1 MTGRVADG
9 QVQAALAREARMGG
23 KGAVRPAERRSLSR
37 ELIVQ
42 AAITI
47 IERDGAGA
55 LSMRKVAA
63 ELGAGVMS
71 LYNHVPDRDALIEG
85 VAQAVLADLDAPEEE
100 ADPGRDWKLDARAMV
115 DAFRAAARRYPRSM
129 HLVLTSGLDLVFT
142 WQAAERVLMLLA
154 AAGFDGETSVRA
166 LRAVMAYA
174 IGSEMMRG
182 GALRMPDVFPEAAA
196 RIIQA
201 DPGHFPRTIALSGEL
216 TRPDT
221 DADFDCGLDMLLS
234 ALDRLPRAHR

>member
-1 MTGRVADG
+1 
-9 QVQAALAREARMGG
+9 MGG

-47 IERDGAGA
+47 IERGGAGA

-115 DAFRAAARRYPRSM
+115 DAFRAAARRYPGSM

-142 WQAAERVLMLLA
+142 WQAAERALGLLA

-182 GALRMPDVFPEAAA
+182 GALRMPDRFPEEAAA
-196 RIIQA
+196 RIINA
-201 DPGHFPRTIALSGEL
+201 DPGHFPWTIALGAEL
-216 TRPDT
+216 TRPDS
-221 DADFDCGLDMLLS
+221 DADFACGMDMLLS

>member
-1 MTGRVADG
+1 
-9 QVQAALAREARMGG
+9 MGG

-154 AAGFDGETSVRA
+154 AAGFDGEISVRA

-182 GALRMPDVFPEAAA
+182 GALRMPDRFPEEAAA
-196 RIIQA
+196 RIINA
-201 DPGHFPRTIALSGEL
+201 DPGHFPWTIALGAEL
-216 TRPDT
+216 TRPDS
-221 DADFDCGLDMLLS
+221 DADFACGMDMLLS

>member
-1 MTGRVADG
+1 
-9 QVQAALAREARMGG
+9 MGG

-85 VAQAVLADLDAPEEE
+85 IAQAVLADLDAHGED
-100 ADPGRDWKLDARAMV
+100 ADPGRDWKLEARAMV

-129 HLVLTSGLDLVFT
+129 HLVLTSGLDPVFT
-142 WQAAERVLMLLA
+142 WQAAERALGLLA

-182 GALRMPDVFPEAAA
+182 GALRMPDRFPEAAA

-201 DPGHFPRTIALSGEL
+201 DPGHFPRTIALSAEL
-216 TRPDT
+216 TRPDP
-221 DADFDCGLDMLLS
+221 DADFACGLDMLLS

>member
-1 MTGRVADG
+1 
-9 QVQAALAREARMGG
+9 MGG

-85 VAQAVLADLDAPEEE
+85 VARAVLADLEAPEEE
-100 ADPGRDWKLDARAMV
+100 ADPDRDWKLDARSMV
-115 DAFRAAARRYPRSM
+115 DAFRAAARRYPGSM

-142 WQAAERVLMLLA
+142 WQAAERVLMLLG

-182 GALRMPDVFPEAAA
+182 GALRMPDRFPEAAA
-196 RIIQA
+196 ARIINA
-201 DPGHFPRTIALSGEL
+201 DPGHFPWTIALGAEL
-216 TRPDT
+216 TRPDS
-221 DADFDCGLDMLLS
+221 DADFACGMDMLLS

>member
-1 MTGRVADG
+1 
-9 QVQAALAREARMGG
+9 MGG

-47 IERDGAGA
+47 IERNGARA

-85 VAQAVLADLDAPEEE
+85 IAQAVLADLDAPQQE
-100 ADPGRDWKLDARAMV
+100 ADPARDWKLDARAMV
-115 DAFRAAARRYPRSM
+115 GAFRAAARRYPRSM

-142 WQAAERVLMLLA
+142 WQAAERALRLLA
-154 AAGFDGETSVRA
+154 AAGFDRETSVRA

-182 GALRMPDVFPEAAA
+182 GAVRMPDRFPEAAWMVK
-196 RIIQA
+196 A
-201 DPGHFPRTIALSGEL
+201 DRGHFPRTIALAAEFS
-216 TRPDT
+216 RPDS
-221 DADFDCGLDMLLS
+221 DADFAYGLDMLLS

>member
-1 MTGRVADG
+1 
-9 QVQAALAREARMGG
+9 MGG
-23 KGAVRPAERRSLSR
+23 KGAVRHAERRSLSR

-47 IERDGAGA
+47 IERDGARA

-85 VAQAVLADLDAPEEE
+85 VAHAVLAGLDAPDEE

-115 DAFRAAARRYPRSM
+115 DAFRAAARRYPGSM

-142 WQAAERVLMLLA
+142 WQAAERALMLLA

-182 GALRMPDVFPEAAA
+182 GALQTPDRFPDTSA
-196 RIIQA
+196 RIIDA
-201 DPGHFPRTIALSGEL
+201 DPGRFPRTIALAGEL
-216 TRPDT
+216 MRPDP
-221 DADFDCGLDMLLS
+221 DADFACGLDMLLS